1 MSFNLEKILKEKL
14 IGKVFVDS
22 EYSSKGD
29 FDYYESIGMEYPPF
43 DEVIKN
49 VHLVQESGD
58 VFILLHFKCGQTHKV
73 YSCDTLELN

>member
-1 MSFNLEKILKEKL
+1 MNFNLEKFLKEKL

-29 FDYYESIGMEYPPF
+29 FGYYEAIGTEYPPF

-49 VHLVQESGD
+49 VHLVQGSED
-58 VFILLHFKCGQTHKV
+58 VFILLHFKCGSTYKLS
-73 YSCDTLELN
+73 SCDTLEIN